1 MLTYLDIKGF
11 KSIESQSITLGRI
24 NVLIGANGVG
34 KSNLFSF
41 FRMLASMTSGSLQEY
56 IRRAGGADDLLYYG
70 SRVTRQI
77 ESTLIFDTDIGA
89 VTYYFRMGYAGHN
102 TLFFEDEKFSA
113 AGDIE
118 KLPSVS
124 DRNESALAEQCPI
137 GRNAEA
143 VKKITE
149 KCRTFQF
156 HDTSETARVKQHG
169 YIYDN
174 QYLKTDAENLAAYL
188 YMLRESDYPYYRRIV
203 LTIRQVMPFFHD
215 FVLSPEKLNENKII
229 LNWKEKTSDMIFGP
243 HQLPDGGLRIM
254 AIVTLLL
261 QPEHDLPKIILID
274 EPELGLHPYTIE
286 TLASLIRHAAPHS
299 QIIIATQSAELLDYF
314 EPDEIIL
321 AERPD
326 RRTIFR
332 HCSNEE
338 FKDWLK
344 EYPMSE
350 LWKKNVLGI
359 P

>member
-11 KSIESQSITLGRI
+11 KSIESQSITFGKI
-24 NVLIGANGVG
+24 NVLIGANGAG

-41 FRMLASMTSGSLQEY
+41 FRMLASMASGNLQEY

-89 VTYYFRMGYAGHN
+89 VTHHFRMGYAGHN

-113 AGDIE
+113 DSDIE
-118 KLPSVS
+118 NRQSVS
-124 DRNESALAEQCPI
+124 DREESALAELPPI
-137 GRNAEA
+137 SGSAEA
-143 VKKITE
+143 VKKIIE
-149 KCRTFQF
+149 RCRTFQF
-156 HDTSETARVKQHG
+156 HDTSETARVRQHG

-174 QYLKTDAENLAAYL
+174 QYLKSNAENLAAYL
-188 YMLRESDYPYYRRIV
+188 YMLRETAHPYYSRIV

-229 LNWKEKTSDMIFGP
+229 LNWKEKSSDMVFGP

-254 AIVTLLL
+254 AIVTLFL
-261 QPEHDLPKIILID
+261 QPEHELPKIILID
-274 EPELGLHPYTIE
+274 EPEIGLHPYAIE
-286 TLASLIRHAAPHS
+286 TLASLTRHAAPHS
-299 QIIIATQSAELLDYF
+299 QMIIATQSTELLDYF

-326 RRTIFR
+326 KKTLFRR
-332 HCSNEE
+332 CGNEE

-344 EYPMSE
+344 EYSVSE